1 MRYSWRDV
9 DFEEGLTVPSFRPLL
24 LLPLVLAA
32 VLVPGS
38 ANSAAKGIALTA
50 TVGPGF
56 SIRLVDA
63 NNNPVT
69 QLDAGDYSITI
80 KNLSP
85 IQEHNFH
92 LTGPGVDRASAFNNT
107 TVTWDVTLVNGT
119 YNFKCD
125 AHPTQMKGS
134 FHVGPLPPAPKK
146 LNGKV
151 GPKVTISIKTAS
163 GAAVKTLKAGSYK
176 VAVRDATKK
185 DNFHLTG
192 PGVNKKTGVKFRG
205 AVTWTLKL
213 KAGKH
218 TVRSDAHKKLR
229 RTFMVTPAT

>member
-1 MRYSWRDV
+1 M
-9 DFEEGLTVPSFRPLL
+9 PSFRPLL

-56 SIRLVDA
+56 TIRLVDA
-63 NNNPVT
+63 NNNPVR

-85 IQEHNFH
+85 TQEHNFH
-92 LTGPGVDRASAFNNT
+92 LSGPGFNRASAFNNV
-107 TVTWDVTLVNGT
+107 TVTWDVTLSNGT

-125 AHPTQMKGS
+125 AHPTIMKGS

-146 LNGKV
+146 LNAKV
-151 GPKVTISIKTAS
+151 GPKRTIWLKTAS
-163 GAAVKTLKAGSYK
+163 GSAVKTLKAGAYK
-176 VAVRDATKK
+176 ISVRDASKT
-185 DNFHLTG
+185 DNFHLVG

-205 AVTWTLKL
+205 AVTWNLKL

-218 TVRSDAHKKLR
+218 SFRSDAHKKLR
-229 RTFMVTPAT
+229 RAFMVTPAT